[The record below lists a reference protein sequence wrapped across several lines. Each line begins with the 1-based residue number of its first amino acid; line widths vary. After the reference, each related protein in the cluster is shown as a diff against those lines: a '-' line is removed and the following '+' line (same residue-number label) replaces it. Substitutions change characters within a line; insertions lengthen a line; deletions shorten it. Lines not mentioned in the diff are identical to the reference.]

1 MQNVP
6 PLVQESPGL
15 TGCVAGHLL
24 HPCLIR
30 MARDPCQSDTATLQ
44 MNEEQDVI
52 RHQATPCE
60 DLDGEEIDA
69 SQHRHMRLNKLLPR
83 RGLAPFRRR
92 RNAVALQNIPHGLV
106 RDLIAEV
113 G

>member
-1 MQNVP
+1 VIP
-6 PLVQESPGL
+6 ARL
-15 TGCVAGHLL
+15 TRRLS
-24 HPCLIR
+24 R
-30 MARDPCQSDTATLQ
+30 W
-44 MNEEQDVI
+44 NEEQNVI
-52 RHQATPCE
+52 RHQATPSE

-69 SQHRHMRLNKLLPR
+69 SQHGHMRLNKFLPR

-92 RNAVALQNIPHGLV
+92 SNAVALQNLPYGLV